1 MSDRDDNVQE
11 LLEVR
16 KVHVDYE
23 EHQQQAGA
31 FDIPVDL
38 HNFKKFPVVDPPGMH
53 KKTGRDTRGDIGES
67 SAELPDYSGPFR
79 ADLRF
84 SDFSNAALI
93 KMLAMNDEYF
103 RVCIQ
108 GWADE
113 VDRLY
118 GREVMR
124 EVQTGAWSNIVLPQL
139 RPMIN
144 EWIQL
149 SDDDADAVLDEVRRE
164 ADARIAEDGVV
175 LANPFNDN
183 PKYLSYPKDRLV
195 KVVLGSHE
203 YLLTV
208 IEAWAADI
216 VVRYGLDAMFDFQ
229 WSLWSDKVLPGVRDL
244 KMRWMKVGDRTVE
257 AYMKDIQVD
266 ATAYPGKG
274 FEVTFEM
281 PEKEVGVFTFNKCIQ
296 VDQWEALGRPD
307 ISEKSAHVTCP
318 ASIIET
324 AKMYHPNMKVE
335 ILAIPPRRS
344 KDDVCCKWR
353 LSMRTPD
360 DPEYAH
366 VEREDTESADRARPV

>member
-1 MSDRDDNVQE
+1 MSDLDENMQE

-23 EHQQQAGA
+23 EHQQEGGA
-31 FDIPVDL
+31 FDIPVGL
-38 HNFKKFPVVDPPGMH
+38 HNFKKFPVVDPPGTY

-84 SDFSNAALI
+84 SDFSNEALF
-93 KMLAMNDEYF
+93 KMLGMNDEYF

-108 GWADE
+108 AWADE
-113 VDRLY
+113 VARGY

-124 EVQTGAWSNIVLPQL
+124 EVQTVAWRNIVTPQL
-139 RPMIN
+139 RPMLD

-149 SDDDADAVLDEVRRE
+149 SDDEANAVLAEVARE
-164 ADARIAEDGVV
+164 VDTAIAEDGVV
-175 LANPFNDN
+175 LANPFKDD

-216 VVRYGLDAMFDFQ
+216 TVKYGLDAMFDVQ
-229 WSLWSDKVLPGVRDL
+229 WNLWSDRVLPGVRDL

-281 PEKEVGVFTFNKCIQ
+281 PEKEVGIFTFNKCIQ

-307 ISEKSAHVTCP
+307 ISEKTAHITCP

-324 AKMYHPNMKVE
+324 AKMYNPNMKVE
-335 ILAIPPRRS
+335 ILAIPPRKS

-360 DPEYAH
+360 DSEYVD
-366 VEREDTESADRARPV
+366 VEGENIQPAG